1 MGSHAPY
8 GFIHDKL
15 DIKLLVLYIMARVA
29 GPIDFATLTD
39 LTMCDG
45 GVDYFEFAEAAAE
58 LVASGHLTLEEG
70 RYAITDKG
78 RENGAACE
86 SSLPYS
92 VKRKCDENL
101 SLLNAALRRAAQVR
115 SEIFSRQGDEVTLR
129 LALDDDGGNLL
140 TVELLCPSREQ
151 ADALAA
157 RFQARPERFYHQVLS
172 ALLADPRKSGKR
184 DTVKGPRLCRGPQ
197 HVETP
202 RRVRARRREKME
214 ICFPPGTCASG
225 KTLLSPQVWD
235 QPAHGRTD
243 LRAAGCILLEKAAL
257 PLFRQ
262 SQAPGTAGGLSLFS
276 GAAAHCSFYRSKGGV
291 RAISE

>member
-1 MGSHAPY
+1 MPRY

-101 SLLNAALRRAAQVR
+101 SLLNAALRRAAKVR

-129 LALDDDGGNLL
+129 LDRDDGREVYEG
-140 TVELLCPSREQ
+140 ELYYDRTEYEFEIDASTGSFLEWS
-151 ADALAA
+151 AD
-157 RFQARPERFYHQVLS
+157 
-172 ALLADPRKSGKR
+172 SGR
-184 DTVKGPRLCRGPQ
+184 
-197 HVETP
+197 
-202 RRVRARRREKME
+202 
-214 ICFPPGTCASG
+214 
-225 KTLLSPQVWD
+225 
-235 QPAHGRTD
+235 
-243 LRAAGCILLEKAAL
+243 
-257 PLFRQ
+257 
-262 SQAPGTAGGLSLFS
+262 
-276 GAAAHCSFYRSKGGV
+276 
-291 RAISE
+291 

>member
-1 MGSHAPY
+1 MPRY

-45 GVDYFEFAEAAAE
+45 GVDYFEFAESAAE
-58 LVASGHLTLEEG
+58 LVASGHLTLEND

-101 SLLNAALRRAAQVR
+101 VLLNAALRRAAQVR
-115 SEIFSRQGDEVTLR
+115 SEVLERPEGGLTLR
-129 LALDDDGGNLL
+129 LTLDDDGGNLL
-140 TVELLCPSREQ
+140 TVELLCPSHEQ

-157 RFQARPERFYHQVLS
+157 RFQARPERFYHQVLN
-172 ALLADPRKSGKR
+172 ALLTDP
-184 DTVKGPRLCRGPQ
+184 PEQ
-197 HVETP
+197 
-202 RRVRARRREKME
+202 
-214 ICFPPGTCASG
+214 G
-225 KTLLSPQVWD
+225 KTD
-235 QPAHGRTD
+235 ED
-243 LRAAGCILLEKAAL
+243 RA
-257 PLFRQ
+257 
-262 SQAPGTAGGLSLFS
+262 
-276 GAAAHCSFYRSKGGV
+276 
-291 RAISE
+291 

>member
-1 MGSHAPY
+1 MPRY

-157 RFQARPERFYHQVLS
+157 RFQARPERFYRQVLS
-172 ALLADPRKSGKR
+172 ALLTDPEEKR
-184 DTVKGPRLCRGPQ
+184 
-197 HVETP
+197 E
-202 RRVRARRREKME
+202 A
-214 ICFPPGTCASG
+214 
-225 KTLLSPQVWD
+225 
-235 QPAHGRTD
+235 
-243 LRAAGCILLEKAAL
+243 
-257 PLFRQ
+257 
-262 SQAPGTAGGLSLFS
+262 
-276 GAAAHCSFYRSKGGV
+276 
-291 RAISE
+291 